1 MLASIIGAK
10 ILKQMEEEGCNLS
23 NMLTLNGK
31 YQIVEMNK
39 SWWLKH

>member
-1 MLASIIGAK
+1 
-10 ILKQMEEEGCNLS
+10 
-23 NMLTLNGK
+23 MLTLNGK